1 MKKVSNILLLIAGI
15 YSIVCVA
22 TFLIL
27 GILFV
32 VASSDACKE
41 QIIEMLE
48 RGTLTTSYV
57 GTPQEQAQ
65 FIQTV
70 YSVLG
75 ITMLVVCVF
84 QFINV
89 FLSFVAR
96 KKETKPLYILN
107 IVFGVLSMVVVNV
120 VGAIFG
126 LIALNQNTEAQ
137 VE

>member
-15 YSIVCVA
+15 YSIVCAA

-27 GILFV
+27 GIVFV

-48 RGTLTTSYV
+48 RGNLTTSYV

-89 FLSFVAR
+89 FLSFAAR

-107 IVFGVLSMVVVNV
+107 IVFGVLSMVEVNV

>member
-15 YSIVCVA
+15 YSIVCAA

-89 FLSFVAR
+89 FLSFAAR

-107 IVFGVLSMVVVNV
+107 IVFGVLSMVEVNV

>member
-1 MKKVSNILLLIAGI
+1 MKKVSNNLLLIAGI
-15 YSIVCVA
+15 YSIVCAA

-27 GILFV
+27 GIVFV

-48 RGTLTTSYV
+48 RGTFTTSYA

-70 YSVLG
+70 YSILG

-89 FLSFVAR
+89 FLSFTAR
-96 KKETKPLYILN
+96 RKEAKPLYILN

-126 LIALNQNTEAQ
+126 LIAFNHNSEAQ

>member
-15 YSIVCVA
+15 YSIVCAA

-75 ITMLVVCVF
+75 ITMLVICVF